1 MTEAAT
7 LTFAAALF
15 LGLGFGAGPCN
26 IACLPYLGPVFLSAD
41 AGIRNSWRI
50 ILPFS
55 LGRISGYTLLGL
67 LAGMIGSGIEVGL
80 GSEGTRFVQGGAVL
94 LLAFALLMR
103 RNRGGNCRPHQHSG
117 LPVEFSAAPDSSRSR
132 GGSLPTGLFLV
143 GAGMALNPCLPL
155 STIILAAAT
164 TGSGLNGAL
173 LGLAF
178 GLGAAALPGL
188 LFGIGMAHLSKEIR
202 YHLTHWLP
210 RLEQGSIA
218 LLIFLGIGT
227 VTGWIS
233 L

>member
-1 MTEAAT
+1 MTETAT

-55 LGRISGYTLLGL
+55 LGRMSGYTLLGL
-67 LAGMIGSGIEVGL
+67 LAGMIGAGIEAGL

-94 LLAFALLMR
+94 LLAFALLLR
-103 RNRGGNCRPHQHSG
+103 RNRGGACQTRHSG
-117 LPVEFSAAPDSSRSR
+117 LPVEFSPVPDSPR
-132 GGSLPTGLFLV
+132 GRGNSLPAGLFLV

-155 STIILAAAT
+155 STIILAAAA
-164 TGSGLNGAL
+164 TGSGLSGAL

-202 YHLTHWLP
+202 HHLTHWLP